1 MKFLLILFCLIT
13 LPVYFLGHVTFNKRE
28 AHGLA
33 RVVISLA
40 GGLIISL
47 AGGLIFTLIIGLPLL
62 GVLALFG
69 FIWL

>member
-40 GGLIISL
+40 GGLI
-47 AGGLIFTLIIGLPLL
+47 FTLIIGLPLL
-62 GVLALFG
+62 GILAIIGLPLLGILALFG
-69 FIWL
+69 L